1 MNNHILT
8 VVAGVW
14 EARDFTLYHLVNNCR
29 LYFVSSLPL
38 GLGPGKA
45 SRAGV
50 GGKISRSYGLLHQPL
65 SVDFRNDRDICFDLS
80 I

>member
-50 GGKISRSYGLLHQPL
+50 GGKISRSYTPSTGSPPSNFIRGLP
-65 SVDFRNDRDICFDLS
+65 
-80 I
+80 